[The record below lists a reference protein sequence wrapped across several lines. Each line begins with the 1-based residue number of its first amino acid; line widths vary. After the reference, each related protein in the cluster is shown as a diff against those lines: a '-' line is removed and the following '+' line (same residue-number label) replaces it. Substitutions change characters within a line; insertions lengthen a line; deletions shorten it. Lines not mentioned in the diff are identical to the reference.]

1 MYRVNPLLHMRAHRG
16 LSGFSLIE
24 VLVTTLIFS
33 IGVLGVSGLNI
44 FSKRSAFDAVQRSYA
59 SELAYTIL
67 EEMRTNKGG
76 LGSYLATG
84 TFGRGSLGAEPAPDC
99 DAVGADCT
107 AAEFANHGMWSWE
120 RLLDS
125 GLESA
130 GGEDTGGLVSPT
142 ACITGPAGA
151 AAGVYTVTIVWRGV
165 TETTDPDLN
174 ACGAATGLY
183 GDSNSRRRMVVVQS
197 FIDPTV

>member
-1 MYRVNPLLHMRAHRG
+1 MIRNNAVRRVTVNSHQCG
-16 LSGFSLIE
+16 ISLIE
-24 VLVTTLIFS
+24 VLVTTLVFS
-33 IGVLGVSGLNI
+33 IGVLGVSGLGV
-44 FSKRSAFDAVQRSYA
+44 FSKRSMFDAVQRSYA
-59 SELAYTIL
+59 SELAYTML
-67 EEMRTNKGG
+67 EEMRTNKNG
-76 LGSYLATG
+76 LGTFLATG
-84 TFGRGSLGAEPAPDC
+84 TIGRGSLGAEPAPDC

-107 AAEFANHGMWSWE
+107 AVEFATHSLWAWE

-165 TETTDPDLN
+165 TETTDPSLN

-183 GDSNSRRRMVVVQS
+183 GDNNLRRRMVVVQS
-197 FIDPTV
+197 YIDPAV